1 MAVSVSA
8 PGSDAHN
15 GPVGDG
21 WREEIVSI
29 SGGRQQLAGILTISE
44 KSTDQDAA
52 HQRLPVLLLHGW
64 GSYRGG
70 PHRMLVEMARF
81 LGARGHDVLR
91 FDMSGRGN
99 SGGDYWQTDLDCMI
113 ADGLAAATFLRQRTT
128 REAIAAV
135 GLCSGANVALGCAT
149 LDKSFAAVVALSALP
164 FQRQRAAAQNKT
176 RTGRT
181 LRELLLKALRL
192 DTYWRLFR
200 GEIAIGKILRRLRE
214 GEGGS
219 AARVASGSASNSGSN
234 SGDSQR
240 NLKDSARDIQA
251 QLADYQGQLLFLY
264 GESDVEGLNGWRS
277 VLEPFFSSSN
287 LAVRQS
293 IIPGADHDYHHLG
306 AKLLAIEE
314 LADFL
319 QTLKS

>member
-1 MAVSVSA
+1 MAVNASA

-29 SGGRQQLAGILTISE
+29 SGGRQQLAGILTLSE
-44 KSTDQDAA
+44 KSLGKDRAG
-52 HQRLPVLLLHGW
+52 QRLPVLLLHGW

-81 LGARGHDVLR
+81 LGGRGHDVLR

-113 ADGLAAATFLRQRTT
+113 ADGLAAAVFLKEKTGQG
-128 REAIAAV
+128 AIAGV

-149 LDKSFAAVVALSALP
+149 LDKSFAAVAALSALP

-176 RTGRT
+176 RTRRI
-181 LRELLLKALRL
+181 LWELLLKVLRL
-192 DTYWRLFR
+192 DTYRRLFR

-214 GEGGS
+214 GEGGR
-219 AARVASGSASNSGSN
+219 AARVVSGVEGNSGV
-234 SGDSQR
+234 DQR

-251 QLADYQGQLLFLY
+251 QLADFEGQLLFLY
-264 GESDVEGLNGWRS
+264 GESDIEGLNGWRS
-277 VLEPFFSSSN
+277 VLEPFFSS
-287 LAVRQS
+287 RQLS
-293 IIPGADHDYHHLG
+293 FRQIIISGVDHDYHHLG
-306 AKLLAIEE
+306 AKQLAMEAT
-314 LADFL
+314 ADFL
-319 QTLKS
+319 QTIKL